1 MNEGLLIAAARA
13 RAEQYQAD
21 AIRIAATH
29 CPCCGARLH
38 EGKCWY
44 GCLNPDAAANAA
56 AIGAA
61 IIAAYRPKPQVY
73 DDEPACGNYTEDEV
87 ADMRHP
93 TW

>member
-1 MNEGLLIAAARA
+1 MNEGLMIAAARA
-13 RAEQYQAD
+13 RAEQYLAD

-61 IIAAYRPKPQVY
+61 IIAAYPHRAEF
-73 DDEPACGNYTEDEV
+73 DDEESSGNVRREE
-87 ADMRHP
+87 ADYYRNP
-93 TW
+93 D

>member
-1 MNEGLLIAAARA
+1 M
-13 RAEQYQAD
+13 
-21 AIRIAATH
+21 
-29 CPCCGARLH
+29 
-38 EGKCWY
+38 
-44 GCLNPDAAANAA
+44 ANAA